1 MKAALTPLKVK
12 DTESVSWSKALASYL
27 KRSYGSSTWSQFFD
41 AKLAEDMDILRG
53 NANGTLAAE
62 ALLEQNLLYYAFLE
76 QLNLRLGNNS
86 TQLKLEFTWYDAGYT
101 PQSATQKYTQ
111 RTVAFEKSSVLYNIG
126 AIMTQAAKEK
136 VESDSKASINY
147 MSKAFGV
154 FQFLSE
160 NFLNSPSVDLQAE
173 NTSFLADLCHAEAQ
187 ELFLLKIINGPDAT
201 KHSSLIAKL
210 ALMLSSI
217 YEKIESFYTASNND
231 KPESHYGEYKWKG
244 IIMCKV
250 HLYKSISAF
259 NHGLALEQQ
268 SKFGE
273 AIAFLQIAND
283 AIVSALTHKL
293 SVKDN
298 IDLEAVKTLITDKE
312 KALVKDNDFIYHH
325 TVPTTTSLESIKSMD
340 AIKMQTLSQQIAP
353 YMEKVSES
361 AGLLFKGIIPVSYTH
376 LDVYK
381 RQAHFVT

>member
-217 YEKIESFYTASNND
+217 YEKIES
-231 KPESHYGEYKWKG
+231 
-244 IIMCKV
+244 
-250 HLYKSISAF
+250 
-259 NHGLALEQQ
+259 
-268 SKFGE
+268 
-273 AIAFLQIAND
+273 
-283 AIVSALTHKL
+283 
-293 SVKDN
+293 
-298 IDLEAVKTLITDKE
+298 
-312 KALVKDNDFIYHH
+312 
-325 TVPTTTSLESIKSMD
+325 
-340 AIKMQTLSQQIAP
+340 
-353 YMEKVSES
+353 
-361 AGLLFKGIIPVSYTH
+361 
-376 LDVYK
+376 
-381 RQAHFVT
+381 